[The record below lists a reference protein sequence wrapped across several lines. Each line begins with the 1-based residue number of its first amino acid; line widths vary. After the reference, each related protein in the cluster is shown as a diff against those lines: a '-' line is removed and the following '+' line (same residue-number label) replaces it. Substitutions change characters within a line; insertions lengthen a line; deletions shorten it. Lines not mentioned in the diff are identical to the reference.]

1 VFAILAAILVGY
13 ALGGLLGY
21 VLVMTASP
29 NTHDK
34 AVEAA
39 MTAAFVTGPVFAIL
53 AGAIAAL
60 RSRRKS
66 R

>member
-1 VFAILAAILVGY
+1 VFAILAAILAGY

-21 VLVMTASP
+21 ALVTSASP

-34 AVEAA
+34 TVEAA

-53 AGAIAAL
+53 AGSIAAL